1 MSTMAAPIIDT
12 PPLGN
17 IHNACRDDYQTPR
30 FRLIQHPVFFM
41 FYKLHLSPF
50 YAFTCRR
57 RVVFPLG
64 THDTESVFIEFH
76 RMRARSSHGIRFQ
89 RIAEPN
95 ECQGHLPY
103 HKHQNK
109 SHHEHA
115 YIKNSG
121 HQSRSNRQHQKQP
134 SPPKPS
140 ARKKRSRGRGGDA
153 EYTCPYQRISVFRAE
168 QSEALCRRARAMP
181 RYPAPVRGNGG
192 IALRDFLCRP
202 SSGYSC
208 GKNPPSLCQ
217 KCRFS

>member
-1 MSTMAAPIIDT
+1 MEPYVMAFDVGTSGVKTAVIAADGRLLACAGGT
-12 PPLGN
+12 YPL
-17 IHNACRDDYQTPR
+17 
-30 FRLIQHPVFFM
+30 
-41 FYKLHLSPF
+41 
-50 YAFTCRR
+50 
-57 RVVFPLG
+57 
-64 THDTESVFIEFH
+64 
-76 RMRARSSHGIRFQ
+76 ARSSHGIRFQ